1 MPTTDLEPVSQ
12 AKCFGGTQWVFRHAS
27 RETGTAMKFAAFIPP
42 QADSRP
48 VTVLWFL
55 SGLTCTEQN
64 VTVKA
69 GAQRVAA
76 QIGIALVA
84 PDTSTPGDGVP
95 PYPTGAND
103 FGPDA
108 GFYADAP

>member
-42 QADSRP
+42 QAESRP
-48 VTVLWFL
+48 VPVLWFL
-55 SGLTCTEQN
+55 SGLTCTEEN

-76 QIGIALVA
+76 ELGIALVA
-84 PDTSTPGDGVP
+84 PDTSPRSEEHTSELQSLMRHS
-95 PYPTGAND
+95 
-103 FGPDA
+103 
-108 GFYADAP
+108 YAVFCL